1 MADAMAD
8 EAQKPGLNASH
19 AAVNAQGLT
28 HVTLIPRP
36 SDDPRDPLV
45 SSSIS
50 AFGID
55 SCCILV
61 MFSLVSQSWVHLS
74 RVLTCV

>member
-19 AAVNAQGLT
+19 AAVNAQGLKQ
-28 HVTLIPRP
+28 VTLIPRP

-45 SSSIS
+45 SFPKPPALRLTLAASSRCS
-50 AFGID
+50 AWLYSHEFI
-55 SCCILV
+55 
-61 MFSLVSQSWVHLS
+61 S
-74 RVLTCV
+74 RVLTCL